1 MILAALGL
9 LFSCQRPELL
19 EEEIDRTP
27 DSGVTGEST
36 IRFSTLI
43 PSSPDTKAMG
53 DAPLNGANSD
63 IKTLFLVVFDENGM
77 LVEVR
82 KADSLALTGVN
93 PDPDTESEHE
103 GHYYEASYEVTLTNS
118 DQPRIIHFIA
128 NCPVEQIVY
137 GHETSI
143 IGNMYV
149 EKDDDPETPETAY
162 WARIEVDD
170 LIIDSETDP
179 DNPEFANDEVAD
191 AFKCVPMLRNFAQI
205 TVVKNENITAP
216 TGHTFVY
223 EGFTL
228 YNTVDK
234 GTVAPYNKGA
244 GTFQS
249 FIDPQTNQKYK
260 YPDFLKMTFPYEG
273 HALAAAELNQN
284 LEINTQYATSDNDEL
299 KYKWYKPGDFFYM
312 YERKVSVKTAEED
325 RWNESPPHIIIKGKY
340 DGQTCYYKADLVYEV
355 IENDKV
361 SEIVYYN
368 ILRNFKYQF
377 TLTHVEN
384 KGYATVAE
392 AVKGATSNNLAGSAT
407 TSKFTNISDNEG
419 RMWVSYTEKVLVTG
433 EPITLYYRY
442 KPDLDIDKYNNNRT
456 DQTGGV
462 ISIED
467 LDGVAIEGNNVI
479 KKITVADEDEKTGE
493 WTGYRKIDIE
503 VNLPEKNSKEQ
514 TIVIKTD
521 KATLSRKVHYILK
534 QKYTMNVVCTPKIE
548 AKIGEPVQVDIKL
561 PEGLTESMFPLHLLI
576 EVDKMSLS
584 PDPEENEKNGIVLP
598 VETGTST
605 IPGKEGQPAFY
616 YVLTIPQKSDYD
628 NLPNY
633 TITTYWESNIANSAA
648 TVYVSNQYFLPDSAP
663 FGNGM
668 QFEDVKIN
676 DDDNQLI
683 YGPGE
688 KVSISFTKNTFD
700 ENFTN
705 RNIVVKLNGLIQSD
719 GSTSITVKPKS
730 NTVTITDLLTTSLS
744 DEISFTVEEADY
756 ITTASQTVTRYPG
769 TFSNLIVGD
778 GRDVLKGDDVK
789 TSISFTMHETDE
801 NYKNRT
807 VVVTFDGLIDENG
820 AVQREVSL
828 ADAENRTV
836 TIDNLYTLNANGNIT
851 FSVSEK
857 NGTYTTATSRVF
869 YRRDR
874 AFTDVGIVQETVGAA
889 TGQDVTF
896 NFTIPEEEFTEGM
909 VVNVDM
915 VGLVAEST
923 GSQGDKDVLVPVTK
937 AAANSYTYTPSKAGD
952 HTLYLQTTENVAGTC
967 SVSISASGFTEADD
981 TVKQESKETKTA
993 TLTFDNTR
1001 KRTVST
1007 NSQQTWVENDITFTN
1022 DKASAT
1028 QNVQINYNPIRL
1040 RKSSSVTVSVPNSG
1054 VITKIVF
1061 DCNANNYAT
1070 TLKNSIGNSATVSQ
1084 DKVTVNLN
1092 GLSNEYVISQL
1103 SDQVRLDAITVT
1115 YDI

>member
-9 LFSCQRPELL
+9 LFSCQRPELP

-82 KADSLALTGVN
+82 KANSIALAGVN

-128 NCPVEQIVY
+128 NCPEEQIVY

-179 DNPEFANDEVAD
+179 DNPTFANDEVAD

-312 YERKVSVKTAEED
+312 YERKISVKTAEED

-377 TLTHVEN
+377 TLTHVQN

-419 RMWVSYTEKVLVTG
+419 RMWVSYTEKVLVTD

-442 KPDLDIDKYNNNRT
+442 KPDLDVNKYNNNRT

-467 LDGVAIEGNNVI
+467 LEGVAIEGNNVI
-479 KKITVADEDEKTGE
+479 KTITVADEDEKTGE
-493 WTGYRKIDIE
+493 WAGYRKIDIE
-503 VNLPEKNSKEQ
+503 VNSPEKNSKEQ
-514 TIVIKTD
+514 TIIIKTD

-561 PEGLTESMFPLHLLI
+561 PEGLTESMFPLQLLI

-584 PDPEENEKNGIVLP
+584 PNPEENEKNGILLP

-616 YVLTIPQKSDYD
+616 YILTIPQKSDYD
-628 NLPNY
+628 DLLNY
-633 TITTYWESNIANSAA
+633 TITTHWKSNIANSAA

-668 QFEDVKIN
+668 QFEDVRIV
-676 DDDNQLI
+676 DDDDRVF
-683 YGPGE
+683 YGTGE
-688 KVSISFTKNTFD
+688 KVSITFTKSDSDNDF
-700 ENFTN
+700 FN
-705 RNIVVKLNGLIQSD
+705 REILVKLNGLKTAE
-719 GSTSITVKPKS
+719 GSTTVSIKPTS
-730 NTVTITDLLTTSLS
+730 NTVTIPDLETTTIS
-744 DEISFTVEEADY
+744 DNISFSVEETDY
-756 ITTASQTVTRYPG
+756 IAASSQTVTRYPG
-769 TFSNLIVGD
+769 NFSNLMVGD
-778 GRDVLKGDDVK
+778 GRDVLKGQDVK
-789 TSISFTMHETDE
+789 TSVSFYMDSTDVNFANRNLLVKLNGLIDGNGRVEIPVTGITDRKVVINDLYTLTSTGNISFTVEE
-801 NYKNRT
+801 QNGIYKP
-807 VVVTFDGLIDENG
+807 
-820 AVQREVSL
+820 
-828 ADAENRTV
+828 AE
-836 TIDNLYTLNANGNIT
+836 
-851 FSVSEK
+851 
-857 NGTYTTATSRVF
+857 SRVF
-869 YRRDR
+869 NRRNR
-874 AFTDVGIVQETVGAA
+874 AFADLRFSTGALA
-889 TGQDVTF
+889 PKDDEKVEF
-896 NFTIPEEEFTEGM
+896 YFTIPEDEYISDM
-909 VVNVDM
+909 SVNVIM
-915 VGLVAEST
+915 EGLEPQSDAPGFTPATRAET
-923 GSQGDKDVLVPVTK
+923 YV
-937 AAANSYTYTPSKAGD
+937 YTPQTWGEQ
-952 HTLYLQTTENVAGTC
+952 TLKLQTTKAQSGTC
-967 SVSISASGFTEADD
+967 TLQLTADDFDPSEVMSVEQKINEVTVTLSFANTAQRTSISS
-981 TVKQESKETKTA
+981 
-993 TLTFDNTR
+993 R
-1001 KRTVST
+1001 
-1007 NSQQTWVENDITFTN
+1007 QQVWAQNGIIFTN
-1022 DKASAT
+1022 AKSSGN
-1028 QNVQINYNPIRL
+1028 NVQNYTNPIRL
-1040 RKSSSVTVSVPNSG
+1040 YKNQSVKVEAPGN
-1054 VITKIVF
+1054 ITKIVF
-1061 DCNANNYAT
+1061 DANNSTYAT
-1070 TLKNSIGNSATVSQ
+1070 EMKNSIGTPAGATVSVSSN
-1084 DKVTVNLN
+1084 KVTVTFTSTDKSFDVAKLTA
-1092 GLSNEYVISQL
+1092 
-1103 SDQVRLDAITVT
+1103 QVRLNSITVT
-1115 YDI
+1115 YIQ